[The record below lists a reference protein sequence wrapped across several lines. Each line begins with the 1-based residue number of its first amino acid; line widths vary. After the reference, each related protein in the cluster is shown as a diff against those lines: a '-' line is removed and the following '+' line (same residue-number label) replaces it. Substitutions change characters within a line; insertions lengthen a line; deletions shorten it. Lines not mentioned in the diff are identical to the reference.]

1 MKKEYIKPQIVFD
14 CFELTDSI
22 AAGCAFLSSNIAP
35 YDCAVLDPEFGY
47 TIFSDMTKC
56 NSTPPGGNDSIC
68 YHIPTA
74 DYSVY
79 IS

>member
-1 MKKEYIKPQIVFD
+1 MKKEYIRPQIVFD

-22 AAGCAFLSSNIAP
+22 AAGCSFLSQNQAP
-35 YDCAVLDPEFGY
+35 YSCPVLDPELGF
-47 TIFSDMTKC
+47 TLFTDPLIC
-56 NSTPPGGNDSIC
+56 QSTPPGGNDSIC
-68 YHIPTA
+68 YNVPTA